1 MNYTQRTVKNHIVI
15 RAKTDFKYESNEKVG
30 YSISPVRGKALDD
43 AYACATANLGTAC
56 NASFGKAS
64 SLRKEFGKSAGK
76 ELKTTL
82 NKFKTSFQKL
92 SNLKSK
98 GYFKGFGTSW

>member
-1 MNYTQRTVKNHIVI
+1 MNYTQRVTKNHIVL
-15 RAKTDFKYESNEKVG
+15 RAKTDFKYESREKVG
-30 YSISPVRGKALDD
+30 YVQRPERGKALDD

-56 NASFGKAS
+56 NATYGKTS

-92 SNLKSK
+92 SNLSTK
-98 GYFKGFGTSW
+98 